1 MSNFKEMFEKVSQT
15 ELQVEMWKEV
25 KRKKKK
31 PYKFYSDL
39 EDSDIDEEFE
49 MELSNGENVKILLD
63 TKEKLFYFE
72 WI

>member
-1 MSNFKEMFEKVSQT
+1 MFKEIFEKVSQT

-25 KRKKKK
+25 KKKKK
-31 PYKFYSDL
+31 SAYKLYPSL

-63 TKEKLFYFE
+63 TKNKLFYFE